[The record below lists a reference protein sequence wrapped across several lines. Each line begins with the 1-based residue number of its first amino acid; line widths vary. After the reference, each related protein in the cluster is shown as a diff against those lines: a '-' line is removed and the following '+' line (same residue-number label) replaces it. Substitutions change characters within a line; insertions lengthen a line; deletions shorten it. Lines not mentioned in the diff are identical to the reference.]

1 MLVLEPKTPWWYTN
15 AASSPVSIGVH
26 HNVLFDCHGNLI
38 QFSFQFKF
46 WIHGNKNIEY
56 FFTCSIIFHYLSFNN
71 TLSYPRPHTNL
82 NLVSLLLWILI
93 WLSLGI
99 QKKKK
104 GDLSSFL
111 LISICF
117 FITTPWTPYWPTKF
131 TNLIILHNILADI
144 PLRWNTK
151 NFFNLYHLFINK

>member
-99 QKKKK
+99 QKKKEK
-104 GDLSSFL
+104 KRRLVLFSPNFHMFFLSQHHGRHIGL
-111 LISICF
+111 PNLQIS
-117 FITTPWTPYWPTKF
+117 
-131 TNLIILHNILADI
+131 
-144 PLRWNTK
+144 
-151 NFFNLYHLFINK
+151 